1 MHPWLHFKTITKH
14 KLMVMHYCFRVG
26 LYRQGLMHDLSKYSP
41 TEFLVGSKYYQGT
54 RSPNNA
60 EREDTGVSLSWLH
73 HQGRNRHH
81 FEYWVDYSLDD
92 EHIIMGAQMPRKYVA
107 EMVMDRISAS
117 RTYMGD
123 AYTHRAPLEYFLKGK
138 DKLWFIHPQTK
149 KELEALLRILHDHGE
164 DTALRYIRN
173 VYLKGKPYSHGKSA
187 AKRPVSGTD
196 TVKKVE
202 F

>member
-138 DKLWFIHPQTK
+138 DKLWFMHPQTK

-173 VYLKGKPYSHGKSA
+173 VYLKGKPYKNVKA
-187 AKRPVSGTD
+187 EKRPVSGTD
-196 TVKKVE
+196 KIKKVE